1 MLRSRLL
8 PIALVLTAIAACQS
22 LPAQTNEDAN
32 GGHVRLTVPQPD
44 PYEGVPF
51 TVDARPNNFAHSI
64 EIRTPSQMTEQDRDV
79 EADAESTIRE
89 RAGFETLGF
98 NEGNWTYE
106 QLVCPVFPNHL
117 LLRFQR
123 NNGANDVSMF
133 SVSIPRSGEGR
144 VRIIPILRRSYS
156 LWSPAPINAMTISAF
171 NHIRAEEQS
180 DKTADWVATGLCYA
194 ALAGA
199 NPQVATV
206 PRDPDDQ
213 KFPAAMPPTLE
224 VPINGGAVV
233 RLVSMDPRQMEWSM
247 TFDRKGKL
255 IKATHFT
262 ASTATAKGMQPT
274 MDDPKGQPLPD
285 TLMELH
291 GKPAR

>member
-8 PIALVLTAIAACQS
+8 LIALVLTAIAACHS
-22 LPAQTNEDAN
+22 LPAQSNEDATAS
-32 GGHVRLTVPQPD
+32 HVRLPVPSPD

-51 TVDARPNNFAHSI
+51 TVDATPSNFAHSI
-64 EIRTPSQMTEQDRDV
+64 EVRTASQMTEQDRDL
-79 EADAESTIRE
+79 AAGAESTIQE
-89 RAGFETLGF
+89 RAGFEGLGF
-98 NEGNWTYE
+98 NEGTWTYE

-123 NNGANDVSMF
+123 NNGASDVSMF
-133 SVSIPRSGEGR
+133 SAAIPRSGEGR

-156 LWSPAPINAMTISAF
+156 LFSPAPINAMTISVF
-171 NHIRAEEQS
+171 NHIRGEEQS

-206 PRDPDDQ
+206 ERDPDDQ

-224 VPINGGAVV
+224 VPVDGGAVV
-233 RLVSMDPRQMEWSM
+233 RLVSMDARQMEWSM

-274 MDDPKGQPLPD
+274 MDAPKGRPLPD